1 MLLDISRLR
10 RGAEEVN
17 RQIDPE
23 VFAVQTSDLH
33 DEYTVK
39 GVTTV
44 KGTVRRDQGTT
55 VVLDV
60 TVTSTLEMPCSRC
73 LEPFTVPVNAHVE
86 TRFVPAGDL
95 AKVTAETVKSG
106 EIEDDVED
114 QVLGL
119 AEYRDESIDLG
130 HVVLEQ
136 FVLALPMKPLCQDEC
151 RGLCPVCGSNRNRE
165 ACECKQEWIDPR
177 LAALADLKKQ

>member
-23 VFAVQTSDLH
+23 VFAVQTSDRH

-55 VVLDV
+55 VVLDA

-86 TRFVPAGDL
+86 TRFVIRKPPTTWRRRQASIARPSRG
-95 AKVTAETVKSG
+95 ARTAWCVRRA
-106 EIEDDVED
+106 V
-114 QVLGL
+114 
-119 AEYRDESIDLG
+119 R
-130 HVVLEQ
+130 
-136 FVLALPMKPLCQDEC
+136 
-151 RGLCPVCGSNRNRE
+151 
-165 ACECKQEWIDPR
+165 
-177 LAALADLKKQ
+177 